1 MRRFRK
7 AAALGLAALMAVG
20 SVNFAGVRQEPL
32 VCQQQ
37 TDMTST

>member
-20 SVNFAGVRQEPL
+20 SVNFAGVTTGAAGLPRHFLQ
-32 VCQQQ
+32 
-37 TDMTST
+37 